1 MRAAT
6 WLYRMRPTKTAFR
19 EQSESGE
26 IGLGSEVSPMARSM
40 SYSRVEILDRPERR
54 RRFSADEK
62 RAILAEASEPGANVS
77 EVARRHG
84 LFPTQVYKWRRLCEL
99 GVIGV
104 PVTPELPS
112 FVAVHVAGS
121 SVAASIPAQEAP
133 VIERGAA
140 VTAPSD
146 RRHGAGLIEIDVG
159 GGRRIRVDAQV
170 DAAALA
176 VVLDALDR
184 RPGRAKL
191 VQR

>member
-1 MRAAT
+1 
-6 WLYRMRPTKTAFR
+6 
-19 EQSESGE
+19 
-26 IGLGSEVSPMARSM
+26 M

-62 RAILAEASEPGANVS
+62 RAILAEAAEPGANVS

-104 PVTPELPS
+104 PGAPELPS
-112 FVAVHVAGS
+112 FVAVHVAGP
-121 SVAASIPAQEAP
+121 SVAAPIPTQEAP
-133 VIERGAA
+133 VIERGASA

-159 GGRRIRVDAQV
+159 HGRRIRVDAQV
-170 DAAALA
+170 DATALA

-191 VQR
+191 AQR

>member
-1 MRAAT
+1 
-6 WLYRMRPTKTAFR
+6 
-19 EQSESGE
+19 
-26 IGLGSEVSPMARSM
+26 M

-99 GVIGV
+99 DVIGV

-121 SVAASIPAQEAP
+121 SVAAPIPTQEAP
-133 VIERGAA
+133 VIARGAA

-146 RRHGAGLIEIDVG
+146 RRHGAGMIEIDVG

-170 DAAALA
+170 DATALA
-176 VVLDALDR
+176 VVLDALER

>member
-1 MRAAT
+1 MQ
-6 WLYRMRPTKTAFR
+6 YYNGMRPIYTAFR
-19 EQSESGE
+19 ERSESGE
-26 IGLGSEVSPMARSM
+26 IGLGSKVSPMARSM

-104 PVTPELPS
+104 PGTPELPS
-112 FVAVHVAGS
+112 FVAIHVAGS
-121 SVAASIPAQEAP
+121 SVAAPIPAQEAP
-133 VIERGAA
+133 VIERGA

-159 GGRRIRVDAQV
+159 RGRRVRVDAQV
-170 DAAALA
+170 DATALA

-191 VQR
+191 AQR

>member
-1 MRAAT
+1 
-6 WLYRMRPTKTAFR
+6 
-19 EQSESGE
+19 
-26 IGLGSEVSPMARSM
+26 M

-62 RAILAEASEPGANVS
+62 RAILAKTAEPGANVS

-84 LFPTQVYKWRRLCEL
+84 LFPTQVYKWRRFCEL

-104 PVTPELPS
+104 PGAPELPS
-112 FVAVHVAGS
+112 FVAVHIAGS
-121 SVAASIPAQEAP
+121 SVAAPIPTQEAP
-133 VIERGAA
+133 VIERGASA

-159 GGRRIRVDAQV
+159 RGRRIRVDAQV
-170 DAAALA
+170 DATALA
-176 VVLDALDR
+176 VVLDALNR

-191 VQR
+191 PQG